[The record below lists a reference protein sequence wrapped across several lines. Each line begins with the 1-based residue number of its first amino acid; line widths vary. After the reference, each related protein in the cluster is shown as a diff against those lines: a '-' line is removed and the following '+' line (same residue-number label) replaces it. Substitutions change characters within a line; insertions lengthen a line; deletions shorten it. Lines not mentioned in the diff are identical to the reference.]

1 MSGLMTFTIT
11 DSQADAGKYDGM
23 SLYTATMDGRTIVL
37 EAPNGMY
44 APDQTDTAIL
54 TDISHV
60 KDAGGKADYWIGIDA
75 TF

>member
-11 DSQADAGKYDGM
+11 DSPIEAGKCSGT
-23 SLYTATMDGRTIVL
+23 SLYTATAAGRTILL
-37 EAPNGMY
+37 EAPSGMY
-44 APDQTDTAIL
+44 KPDQTDTAIL

-60 KDAGGKADYWIGIDA
+60 KEAGGKADFWIGIDA